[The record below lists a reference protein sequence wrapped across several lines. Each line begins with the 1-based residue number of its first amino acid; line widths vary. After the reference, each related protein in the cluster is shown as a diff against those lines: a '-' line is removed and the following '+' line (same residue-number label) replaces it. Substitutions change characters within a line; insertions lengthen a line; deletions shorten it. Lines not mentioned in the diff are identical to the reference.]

1 MTPNKVQCY
10 QFSWTELKSIDEYP
24 QQLSKQHY
32 KFFSISEDY
41 KGKQINS
48 FRYLAFSLS
57 NCTIQICNS
66 LTGYN
71 YLELN
76 DPVQYVKM
84 WLVLLHLN

>member
-1 MTPNKVQCY
+1 MTANKVQCH
-10 QFSWTELKSIDEYP
+10 QFSWTGLKRIDEYSQP
-24 QQLSKQHY
+24 ISKQHY

-41 KGKQINS
+41 KGKQINN

-57 NCTIQICNS
+57 NSTIQICNS

-76 DPVQYVKM
+76 DPVQ
-84 WLVLLHLN
+84 